1 MAVCVKGT
9 MAINSCLLIT
19 RHDNIMETMFQ
30 HMVTELI
37 HLIKRNR
44 SRKIEASIRPVT
56 FKSVYISSD
65 ILPAIY
71 GI

>member
-1 MAVCVKGT
+1 
-9 MAINSCLLIT
+9 
-19 RHDNIMETMFQ
+19 METMFK

-44 SRKIEASIRPVT
+44 SRKIEASICPVI

-65 ILPAIY
+65 ILLAI
-71 GI
+71 